1 MPAGAHKKFERV
13 QLTEIYLLSLK
24 VQYKHKMKLPFVMAS
39 KHVLLYPVCIA
50 GLPFL
55 TVTMYVLYLSRS
67 HSSDSKK
74 GNLPARNVGVRH
86 SSRTPN
92 KDARSSRERIRTRS
106 TSYGASEKTGSEIS
120 PRDKCK
126 GDVNSAKN
134 RNNQG
139 DSCSTSDRCQ
149 TNSAPSSGKNTGDH
163 NSESSRRNKTD
174 SNVKNANCGKNTK
187 NCSSRCSDSCSTND
201 RRQTNSAPSS
211 SKNTGDHNAELD
223 RRNKTYSNVR
233 NANSAKDNNS
243 CSSRCSNSSS
253 TNDRRRTNSDPSSS
267 KNTGDQNS
275 ESARVDKTD
284 SNVRNDNCAKNNE
297 NCSSQCSD
305 SRPTNNRRRTKSAP
319 SSSKN
324 TGHHNS
330 QLGRKNKTDSNV
342 RNANCGKDTK
352 NCSSQCSDLRSA
364 NDRRRTN
371 SATSSSK
378 NTAENNSEL
387 GRRNKTDSNVRNAY
401 CAKNT
406 KNCSSQCSDSCPTN
420 DRRRTNSDPSSSKNT
435 GDHNSEL
442 VRGNKTDSNVRN
454 ANCTKNNEN
463 CSSQCSDSRPTN
475 DRRRTN
481 SAPCGSNTTRDH
493 NSEFGDKTDSD
504 MTTGS
509 CSTQVNG
516 KRKRT
521 APSNSVDTEQNKRQ
535 CIRPGTA
542 PVSSNPQTS
551 AVSSSV
557 TPPAN
562 SQNLNLPSLEN
573 LSTFSHIIF
582 IDLDN
587 WGKFFKIS
595 YPLPPKIFVWGFCG
609 GNYTDTKKISGNFR
623 ALLREKRFF
632 QHPKC
637 GRFKNAADFALC
649 VQAARMDL
657 QLPIHIPFTV
667 LSGDKG
673 FCELQNQLRC
683 SARKMYIVDPHREDL
698 DILQGII
705 ASIGD
710 T

>member
-13 QLTEIYLLSLK
+13 QRTEIYLLSLK
-24 VQYKHKMKLPFVMAS
+24 VQYKHKMKLPFVMVS

-86 SSRTPN
+86 SSRSPN

-106 TSYGASEKTGSEIS
+106 TSYGASEKTGREIS

-149 TNSAPSSGKNTGDH
+149 TNSAPSSGKNAGDH

-174 SNVKNANCGKNTK
+174 SNIKNANCGKNTK

-211 SKNTGDHNAELD
+211 GKNTGDHNAELD

-243 CSSRCSNSSS
+243 CSSRCSNSFS

-275 ESARVDKTD
+275 ESGRVDKTD
-284 SNVRNDNCAKNNE
+284 SNVRNGNCAKNNK

-305 SRPTNNRRRTKSAP
+305 SRPTNDRRRTKSAP

-330 QLGRKNKTDSNV
+330 QLGPKNKTDSNV

-352 NCSSQCSDLRSA
+352 NCSSQCSDLCSA

-371 SATSSSK
+371 SA
-378 NTAENNSEL
+378 
-387 GRRNKTDSNVRNAY
+387 
-401 CAKNT
+401 
-406 KNCSSQCSDSCPTN
+406 
-420 DRRRTNSDPSSSKNT
+420 PSSSKNT

-475 DRRRTN
+475 GRRRTN

-493 NSEFGDKTDSD
+493 NSEFGDKTDSG

-542 PVSSNPQTS
+542 PVSSNTQTS

-683 SARKMYIVDPHREDL
+683 SARKMYIVDPHSEDL

>member
-13 QLTEIYLLSLK
+13 QRTEIYLLSLK
-24 VQYKHKMKLPFVMAS
+24 VQYKHKMKLPFVMVS
-39 KHVLLYPVCIA
+39 KHVLLYPVGIA

-55 TVTMYVLYLSRS
+55 TVTVYVLYLSRS

-106 TSYGASEKTGSEIS
+106 TSYGASEKTGRDIS

-149 TNSAPSSGKNTGDH
+149 TNSAPSSGKNAEDH

-211 SKNTGDHNAELD
+211 GKNTGDHNAELD

-233 NANSAKDNNS
+233 NANSAEDNNS
-243 CSSRCSNSSS
+243 CSSRCSNSFS

-275 ESARVDKTD
+275 ESGRVDKTD
-284 SNVRNDNCAKNNE
+284 SNVRNGNCAKNNK

-305 SRPTNNRRRTKSAP
+305 SRPTNDRRRTKSAP

-324 TGHHNS
+324 TGHHIS
-330 QLGRKNKTDSNV
+330 QLGPKNKTDSNV

-352 NCSSQCSDLRSA
+352 NCSSQCSDLCSA

-371 SATSSSK
+371 SA
-378 NTAENNSEL
+378 
-387 GRRNKTDSNVRNAY
+387 
-401 CAKNT
+401 
-406 KNCSSQCSDSCPTN
+406 
-420 DRRRTNSDPSSSKNT
+420 PSSSKNT

-475 DRRRTN
+475 GRRRTN

-493 NSEFGDKTDSD
+493 NSEFGDKTDSG

-535 CIRPGTA
+535 CLRPGTA

-683 SARKMYIVDPHREDL
+683 SARKMYIVDPHSEDL